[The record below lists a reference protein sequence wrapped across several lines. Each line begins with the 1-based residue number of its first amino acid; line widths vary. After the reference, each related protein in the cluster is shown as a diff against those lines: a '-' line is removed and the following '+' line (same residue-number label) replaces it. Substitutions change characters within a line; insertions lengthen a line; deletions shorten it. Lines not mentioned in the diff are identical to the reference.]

1 MLGLA
6 HATILGQHVALT
18 GWLPTFYQETRD
30 MSPTEAGF
38 TIGLLPFMVTAG
50 LLLGGVLPLK
60 MANKRMFLIVPGLM
74 AGLGG
79 LGTFLFDQTAVIYLS
94 LVILGL
100 GSRLYAPT
108 LMVMLMEFPGMT
120 PKGVAV
126 VWGWTLMA
134 GGLGV
139 FLSPLLVGT
148 IKDVFDS
155 FMAGFLVVTASSWLM
170 FFVGW
175 FLPRTY
181 LQEAG
186 APEVATTP
194 AP

>member
-1 MLGLA
+1 
-6 HATILGQHVALT
+6 
-18 GWLPTFYQETRD
+18 
-30 MSPTEAGF
+30 
-38 TIGLLPFMVTAG
+38 
-50 LLLGGVLPLK
+50 
-60 MANKRMFLIVPGLM
+60 
-74 AGLGG
+74 
-79 LGTFLFDQTAVIYLS
+79 
-94 LVILGL
+94 
-100 GSRLYAPT
+100 
-108 LMVMLMEFPGMT
+108 
-120 PKGVAV
+120 
-126 VWGWTLMA
+126 MA